1 MVLKNHR
8 ALESTQWF
16 PHHCDIV
23 IVSLGYKQCSV
34 PMQNQSCLFITRRVT
49 SCWILDSHC
58 LLQITFYSFSTTTII
73 YNLWNCNQKYTRCI
87 KQQHFLFSLNQNNS
101 QNNDFFFFML
111 PYRQFFVLTFDQK
124 LKSQGTIMIRNVT
137 NDTVTVT
144 PIPENLFV
152 NYNFIQISS
161 WQIYL
166 YLNMITTNK
175 DQVQNQYISWKHLPW
190 LRSRQTFVCWG
201 HEQALLLNVRDH
213 AKWIVWASGS
223 GPSDMKQ

>member
-16 PHHCDIV
+16 PHHCNIV

-73 YNLWNCNQKYTRCI
+73 YHLWNCNQKYTRCI

-101 QNNDFFFFML
+101 QNNDFFFFYVAL
-111 PYRQFFVLTFDQK
+111 PSVLCSHIWSKTKISRYDYDQECHK
-124 LKSQGTIMIRNVT
+124 WHCYCHSNSGKS
-137 NDTVTVT
+137 
-144 PIPENLFV
+144 F
-152 NYNFIQISS
+152 
-161 WQIYL
+161 
-166 YLNMITTNK
+166 
-175 DQVQNQYISWKHLPW
+175 
-190 LRSRQTFVCWG
+190 C
-201 HEQALLLNVRDH
+201 
-213 AKWIVWASGS
+213 
-223 GPSDMKQ
+223 